1 MFTKNSQLVKTWV
14 RLIKAGK
21 YKLADVP
28 DISNLRAIVTEVL
41 EEG

>member
-21 YKLADVP
+21 YEITDVP
-28 DISNLRAIVTEVL
+28 EISNIKKMVKEVL
-41 EEG
+41 EEE